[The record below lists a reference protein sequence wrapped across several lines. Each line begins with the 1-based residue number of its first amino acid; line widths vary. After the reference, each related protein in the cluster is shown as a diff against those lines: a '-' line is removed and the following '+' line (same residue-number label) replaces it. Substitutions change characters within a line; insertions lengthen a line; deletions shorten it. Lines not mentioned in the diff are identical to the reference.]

1 MCCSKN
7 DNYDLYENKP
17 DITLFTHS
25 QKNNV
30 NFSSNVTNFENNKNN
45 IESYKIN
52 LKDENV
58 EKNKSNNEI
67 IEIITDVYKN
77 TTNDEKTIDI
87 DEPSNIYVLTNDF
100 SNDNKNIKSKN
111 NEVPLNNENKPNLNL
126 DNKEIDYKNK
136 KENEINLIKQS
147 LKPVFTIKIS
157 PPIKKTNLSVDNQ
170 NSKLKHV
177 KTKIENKLH
186 KSQNIKIKNNI
197 TDKVRL
203 LEQLMVKK
211 LLNNEEQNNNEY
223 IKGNNYEIIN
233 QKPIINK
240 IKKKK
245 KLDLFE

>member
-17 DITLFTHS
+17 DITLFTH

-30 NFSSNVTNFENNKNN
+30 NFSSNFTNFENNKNN

-177 KTKIENKLH
+177 KTKIENKLN

-223 IKGNNYEIIN
+223 IKGNNFEIIN